1 MGKNSTFYPLF
12 FPNSFKS
19 TPLPLHQVI
28 RHKTQ
33 CCELF
38 SLMKFNKMSEDSKNQ
53 ARPTIVML
61 PEAEWENIKGLLS
74 EVKNTLKTKS
84 AEEIN
89 SQWLESDKAR
99 ELLGVSRKTWQTYR
113 DNRVLPFVQFGRKIF
128 VRRADL
134 EAFMEK
140 HLILAKA

>member
-1 MGKNSTFYPLF
+1 MST
-12 FPNSFKS
+12 N
-19 TPLPLHQVI
+19 
-28 RHKTQ
+28 
-33 CCELF
+33 
-38 SLMKFNKMSEDSKNQ
+38 DSNNQ

-61 PEAEWENIKGLLS
+61 PETEWENIKGLLS
-74 EVKNTLKTKS
+74 EVKDTLKTKS

-99 ELLGVSRKTWQTYR
+99 GLLGVSRKTWQTYR

-140 HLILAKA
+140 HLIMAKA

>member
-1 MGKNSTFYPLF
+1 MNIKNTS
-12 FPNSFKS
+12 
-19 TPLPLHQVI
+19 
-28 RHKTQ
+28 
-33 CCELF
+33 
-38 SLMKFNKMSEDSKNQ
+38 NQ

-61 PEAEWENIKGLLS
+61 PESEWQNIKDLLS
-74 EVKNTLKTKS
+74 EVKDTLQTKS

-113 DNRVLPFVQFGRKIF
+113 DSRVLPFSQFGRKIF

-134 EAFMEK
+134 EAFMQK
-140 HLILAKA
+140 HYIKARNQA

>member
-1 MGKNSTFYPLF
+1 MLNNT
-12 FPNSFKS
+12 
-19 TPLPLHQVI
+19 TPAAMPSV
-28 RHKTQ
+28 
-33 CCELF
+33 
-38 SLMKFNKMSEDSKNQ
+38 
-53 ARPTIVML
+53 VML
-61 PEAEWENIKGLLS
+61 PQAEWEGIKDLLK

-89 SQWLESDKAR
+89 SQWLESDKVR

-140 HLILAKA
+140 HLIMAKA